1 MKPIDERLEDETIL
15 PLMFLWE
22 PYKPSLWFWEVIETT
37 RRLMMTG
44 VLSVI
49 EPGSFSQLI
58 AGLMMNIAYIVLL
71 CLIRPY
77 NETRDNAIAIL
88 TTLQL
93 IFIFVA
99 SMSLKV
105 SLELTTSNDSKGL
118 GLLLITSQVIIAALF
133 VAWAAWQKDDMSTS
147 ASSMASKTLRNL
159 KGQGR
164 KKEEKKTGD
173 VAVDVDG
180 LELTDLGFGEAG
192 ARDNRND
199 RSSSSFQQTNPL
211 AKQDV
216 KKKKKKKKKGEDG
229 EGEGEEWE
237 IAHDDEGNQ
246 YFWETTTGRTSWTE
260 KPVTDSKT

>member
-71 CLIRPY
+71 CLIRLY

-99 SMSLKV
+99 
-105 SLELTTSNDSKGL
+105 
-118 GLLLITSQVIIAALF
+118 
-133 VAWAAWQKDDMSTS
+133 
-147 ASSMASKTLRNL
+147 
-159 KGQGR
+159 
-164 KKEEKKTGD
+164 
-173 VAVDVDG
+173 
-180 LELTDLGFGEAG
+180 
-192 ARDNRND
+192 
-199 RSSSSFQQTNPL
+199 
-211 AKQDV
+211 
-216 KKKKKKKKKGEDG
+216 
-229 EGEGEEWE
+229 
-237 IAHDDEGNQ
+237 
-246 YFWETTTGRTSWTE
+246 
-260 KPVTDSKT
+260 